1 MKTLAAVALVL
12 FALSLSATP
21 AVSTIT
27 PASGSINGGD
37 YVHIHG
43 SDLLLVPLPCIPPC
57 ALVVTF
63 GGVEATVVSDTADEI
78 IVSTPPH
85 AAGSVDVQV
94 ALQTKGTVNIANG
107 YRYED
112 PADSDNV
119 RFLVPIAVSAQGAL
133 GSNWVSELSITNS
146 SNEAI
151 TIASTTIAPNTTA
164 LVTLPN
170 PNIGAFFNV
179 SRRLAN
185 SVTAGLRVHDTTR
198 DADSWGTDIPVVP
211 ETQFRPSIVLSHIPG
226 DSRFRTLLRLYAFTS
241 DFANATVA
249 IRDDATGALL
259 STQTVVLNNYAQVA
273 IDPLA
278 NHPRLRAE
286 ITTQIIGASLQPP
299 VPIWGF
305 VAVTNNAT
313 QQVTTITPSL
323 IPTAG
328 PVALRTG
335 HWAGG
340 SSGSGSCVDVTVTE
354 VTVSMVCA
362 IAHFPTPNTTNGRFE
377 ADGTYS
383 ITAGPSNG
391 GPGAPA
397 HFSGVMNGDD
407 LALTITTKDGTPFT
421 IHVTYGST
429 QPCPQLCA

>member
-12 FALSLSATP
+12 FALASFATP

-43 SDLLLVPLPCIPPC
+43 SDLLLVPLPCTPPC

-63 GGVEATVVSDTADEI
+63 GGLEATIVSDTADEI

-94 ALQTKGTVNIANG
+94 ALLTKGTVNIANG
-107 YRYED
+107 YRYDD
-112 PADSDNV
+112 PQPEDNV
-119 RFLVPIAVSAQGAL
+119 RFLVPIAVNAPGAL
-133 GSNWVSELSITNS
+133 GSNWISELTITNS
-146 SNEAI
+146 SAEPI

-170 PNIGAFFNV
+170 PNVGAFFNV
-179 SRRLAN
+179 PRRLAN
-185 SVTAGLRVHDTTR
+185 NVTAGLRVHDTSR

-226 DSRFRTLLRLYAFTS
+226 DSRFRTLLRLYAYTS

-249 IRDDATGALL
+249 LRDDSTGALL
-259 STQTVVLNNYAQVA
+259 STQTVLLNNYAQLS
-273 IDPLA
+273 IDPIS

-286 ITTQIIGASLQPP
+286 ITAQTIGAPLQPP

-305 VAVTNNAT
+305 VAITNNST

-323 IPTAG
+323 IATSG

-340 SSGSGSCVDVTVTE
+340 GSCVDVTTTDVNVT
-354 VTVSMVCA
+354 MVCA
-362 IAHFPTPNTTNGRFE
+362 LAHFPAPKTTNGRFE
-377 ADGTYS
+377 AEGTYFVVV
-383 ITAGPSNG
+383 GPFNG
-391 GPGAPA
+391 GDGVPA
-397 HFSGVMNGDD
+397 HFSGIVNGDALD
-407 LALTITTKDGTPFT
+407 LTITPKDGTPFT

>member
-1 MKTLAAVALVL
+1 MKTLAAVALLL
-12 FALSLSATP
+12 FALSSFAEP

-27 PASGSINGGD
+27 PASGSITGGT

-43 SDLLLVPLPCIPPC
+43 SDLQLVPLPCFPPC
-57 ALVVTF
+57 ALLVTF

-94 ALQTKGTVNIANG
+94 ALATKGTVNIANG

-112 PADSDNV
+112 PLPEDNV
-119 RFLVPIAVSAQGAL
+119 RFLVPIAVSAPGAL
-133 GSNWVSELSITNS
+133 GSNWVSELSITNTS
-146 SNEAI
+146 SEPI
-151 TIASTTIAPNTTA
+151 TIASTTIAPQTTA
-164 LVTLPN
+164 IVTLPN
-170 PNIGAFFNV
+170 PNVGAFFNV
-179 SRRLAN
+179 PRRLAG
-185 SVTAGLRVHDTTR
+185 SVTAGLRVHDTSR
-198 DADSWGTDIPVVP
+198 DSDSWGTDIPVVP
-211 ETQFRPSIVLSHIPG
+211 ETQFRPSIVLGHIPG
-226 DSRFRTLLRLYAFTS
+226 DSRFRTLLRLYGYTS

-249 IRDDATGALL
+249 IRDDSTGALL
-259 STQTVVLNNYAQVA
+259 STQTIVLNNYAQRS
-273 IDPLA
+273 IDPVPD
-278 NHPRLRAE
+278 HPRLRAE
-286 ITTQIIGASLQPP
+286 ITTQIIGAPLQPP

-305 VAVTNNAT
+305 VAVTNNST

-340 SSGSGSCVDVTVTE
+340 SSGSGSCVDVSTTDVN
-354 VTVSMVCA
+354 VSMVCA
-362 IAHFPTPNTTNGRFE
+362 IAHFPAPKTTNGRFE
-377 ADGTYS
+377 ADGTIM
-383 ITAGPSNG
+383 ITAGPSTG

-397 HFSGVMNGDD
+397 HFSGVLNGDD
-407 LALTITTKDGTPFT
+407 LALTITTKDSTPFT